1 MAVPVTGSDQRGPG
15 AAVTVT
21 GPAGQPAE
29 RVRPVS
35 ARHFVRL
42 KLRVM
47 GNNFRGQGW
56 RIAMFVGGV
65 IAGLWF
71 AATGFF
77 LLAAPGLA
85 DEPTYALM
93 AAAFGGGLLVL
104 GWLLLPL
111 VFFGVDETLDPARF
125 ALLPLSRRTLVT
137 GLFAAALVSVPAVA
151 ALIATGGLVLS
162 AGLLGGGAAA
172 LVAAVGVVAGL
183 LLCVAASRAMTSAF
197 ATMLRSR
204 RVRDLAAVLLAV
216 LAALLGPLQI
226 VVLAAVQQADWDRL
240 TGVARVVGWTPFGA
254 PWTIGVDVAEGRA
267 WAVPVKLLITALT
280 IGALLWWWSRSL
292 ESAMVGAASGGRV
305 RARGGAAKTGD
316 GPARAGAGAVGAGA
330 VGQLFPRAV
339 GWARRDRFGAL
350 VARECRYWWRDARRR
365 ANLITIAVVGI
376 FVPVMVNFGGASF
389 STGEGMELAAP
400 NSSPVLVSISMVF
413 VGLLASVTLANQFG
427 FDGSAY
433 AANVVAGVPGRL
445 ELRARMA
452 AFSVYVLPML
462 AVVAAALAVLLG
474 RPTWLGVMAGSL
486 LASYGAGLAI
496 SAFVSVLGAYSLPET
511 SNPFAMNSGAG
522 VAKSFLTLLSML
534 GTAAASVP
542 MVVAAALLGD
552 AWLWLAPPLGLAYG
566 LGAALLGAYLAG
578 DVLDRR
584 APELLTAVTPR
595 R

>member
-1 MAVPVTGSDQRGPG
+1 MAVPVTGAGQRG
-15 AAVTVT
+15 ATTAVT
-21 GPAGQPAE
+21 GPGGQPAE

-56 RIAMFVGGV
+56 RIAMFVGGM

-151 ALIATGGLVLS
+151 ALIATGGLVLTS
-162 AGLLGGGAAA
+162 GLLGGAAAA

-226 VVLAAVQQADWDRL
+226 VVVAAVQQADWDRL

-254 PWTIGVDVAEGRA
+254 PWTVGIDVAEGRA

-292 ESAMVGAASGGRV
+292 ESAMVGAASGGRIRV
-305 RARGGAAKTGD
+305 RGGAAKTG
-316 GPARAGAGAVGAGA
+316 GGAAAGGAAGAVSGA
-330 VGQLFPRAV
+330 VGQLFPKAV

-389 STGEGMELAAP
+389 STGEGMEFAAP
-400 NSSPVLVSISMVF
+400 DSSPVLVSISMVF

-462 AVVAAALAVLLG
+462 AVVTVILGMLLG
-474 RPTWLGVMAGSL
+474 RPAWLGVMAGSL
-486 LASYGAGLAI
+486 LATYGAGLAI

-534 GTAAASVP
+534 GTAVASVP

-552 AWLWLAPPLGLAYG
+552 AWLWLATPLGLAYG

>member
-1 MAVPVTGSDQRGPG
+1 MAVPVTGAGQRG
-15 AAVTVT
+15 AAVAVT
-21 GPAGQPAE
+21 GAGGGPAE

-65 IAGLWF
+65 FAGLWF

-151 ALIATGGLVLS
+151 ALIATGGLVLTS
-162 AGLLGGGAAA
+162 GLLGGAVAA

-254 PWTIGVDVAEGRA
+254 PWTVGIDVAEGRA

-292 ESAMVGAASGGRV
+292 ESAMVGAAGGGRI
-305 RARGGAAKTGD
+305 RARGGEVKAGD
-316 GPARAGAGAVGAGA
+316 GAAGAVSGA
-330 VGQLFPRAV
+330 VGQLFPKAV

-389 STGEGMELAAP
+389 STGEGMEFATP
-400 NSSPVLVSISMVF
+400 DSSPVLVSISMVF

-433 AANVVAGVPGRL
+433 AANVVAGIPGRL

-462 AVVAAALAVLLG
+462 AVVAVALGVLLG
-474 RPTWLGVMAGSL
+474 RPAWLGVMAGSL

-534 GTAAASVP
+534 GTAVASVP